1 VSEHIVHSIVGAESY
16 RRVFRIGRAAND
28 RGRGWLLWASFVR
41 LTTISLGAE
50 PIALCLAGD
59 ADQDGR
65 ITVDEEIRAV
75 KHALDRCPAS

>member
-1 VSEHIVHSIVGAESY
+1 VGE
-16 RRVFRIGRAAND
+16 
-28 RGRGWLLWASFVR
+28 LVR